1 MKYIS
6 WGFIALLCLIVLT
19 LSIGNRDAVTFSLF
33 PLPFVMDVPLFI
45 LILAGAFIGVLL
57 GSLRTWM
64 ADGKARRENRQHKQE
79 ALRLKGEVDRLEK
92 IIAEKDAAITKDADH
107 LMKIADQRD
116 NTRDH
121 SAA

>member
-1 MKYIS
+1 VKYIS
-6 WGFIALLCLIVLT
+6 WGFIALLCLIVVT

-33 PLPFVMDVPLFI
+33 PLPFVMDIPLFI

-64 ADGKARRENRQHKQE
+64 ADGKARRESRHNKQE
-79 ALRLKGEVDRLEK
+79 AARLKGEIARLERK
-92 IIAEKDAAITKDADH
+92 IAEKDAAITKDADH

-116 NTRDH
+116 N